1 MRGKKKKINKAK
13 AFFLKEEK
21 NPVLKTKLVVAVAIF
36 EQTICLC

>member
-21 NPVLKTKLVVAVAIF
+21 NPVLRAKLVVAVAVF
-36 EQTICLC
+36 KRPICLC